1 MEGVGDRTWVPGI
14 TKLIICFSRHKCM
27 TPKWFKI
34 TTHSIIRSSG
44 FIFNIKPQYI
54 STAYF
59 ENNHPALP
67 PLIPLPT
74 PLMIKR
80 KHLKLSVD
88 NYIFM

>member
-1 MEGVGDRTWVPGI
+1 MEGVGHRRWAPGI

-34 TTHSIIRSSG
+34 TTNSIIRSSG
-44 FIFNIKPQYI
+44 FIFNIKAQYI

-59 ENNHPALP
+59 ENNPPALP
-67 PLIPLPT
+67 PLTPLLT

-80 KHLKLSVD
+80 KHLKLLVD
-88 NYIFM
+88 N